1 MLRIE
6 IMSRPQVCLLRV
18 TDVNEAAVDLVL
30 MQPFS
35 TLFATLHFHNTPYL
49 PPKVLHKHCFQFLL
63 GFTRGNII
71 SLRKQTF
78 LLTKHPQRRGVRK
91 RLFSQAYNVQT
102 WTRFCGTPIEKW
114 VKKQDK
120 VKFF

>member
-35 TLFATLHFHNTPYL
+35 TLFAT
-49 PPKVLHKHCFQFLL
+49 
-63 GFTRGNII
+63 FT
-71 SLRKQTF
+71 F
-78 LLTKHPQRRGVRK
+78 P
-91 RLFSQAYNVQT
+91 
-102 WTRFCGTPIEKW
+102 
-114 VKKQDK
+114 
-120 VKFF
+120 

>member
-49 PPKVLHKHCFQFLL
+49 PPHLVSNFSWDLQEAILL
-63 GFTRGNII
+63 FIY
-71 SLRKQTF
+71 S
-78 LLTKHPQRRGVRK
+78 
-91 RLFSQAYNVQT
+91 
-102 WTRFCGTPIEKW
+102 
-114 VKKQDK
+114 
-120 VKFF
+120 

>member
-18 TDVNEAAVDLVL
+18 TDVNEAVVDLVL

-49 PPKVLHKHCFQFLL
+49 PPNVLHKHCFQFLL
-63 GFTRGNII
+63 GFTRGNIVVYLQLHSVFGPNFLADKIGIVFENKNCIVPI
-71 SLRKQTF
+71 SVWKTF
-78 LLTKHPQRRGVRK
+78 ILTG
-91 RLFSQAYNVQT
+91 N
-102 WTRFCGTPIEKW
+102 
-114 VKKQDK
+114 
-120 VKFF
+120 